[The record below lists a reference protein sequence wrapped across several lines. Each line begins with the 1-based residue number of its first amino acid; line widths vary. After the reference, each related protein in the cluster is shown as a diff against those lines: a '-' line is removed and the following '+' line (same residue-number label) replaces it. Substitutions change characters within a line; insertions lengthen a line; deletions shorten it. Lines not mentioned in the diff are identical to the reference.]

1 MVISFYLQAIGG
13 FLCKN
18 KMLDLKNITSNNMNS
33 LTEENYLKAIF
44 HLLDSENQVT
54 VNELSKFLQIKMP
67 SVNSM
72 MKKFADKN
80 WVIYETYKPIKVT
93 ELGRKEAAIVVRKH
107 RLTEMFLVEKMGFGW
122 ENVHEIAEQ
131 LEHVHSEDFFDKMDE
146 ILNFPKV
153 DPHGEPIP
161 DKDGIIITQNLKKL
175 SECKINETV
184 ILTSVTISTDDFL
197 NYLNQRNL
205 ALGAEILIKN
215 IEKFDGSMQIDFSD
229 RTEVLS
235 KMVCEKLLVKK

>member
-1 MVISFYLQAIGG
+1 
-13 FLCKN
+13 
-18 KMLDLKNITSNNMNS
+18 MLDLKNITSNNMNS

-80 WVIYETYKPIKVT
+80 WVIYETYKPIRVT

-205 ALGAEILIKN
+205 ALGEEILIKN
-215 IEKFDGSMQIDFSD
+215 IEKFDGSMQIEFSD

>member
-1 MVISFYLQAIGG
+1 
-13 FLCKN
+13 
-18 KMLDLKNITSNNMNS
+18 MLDLKNITSNNMNS

-175 SECKINETV
+175 SECKVNDMV

-205 ALGAEILIKN
+205 ALGEEILIKN

>member
-1 MVISFYLQAIGG
+1 
-13 FLCKN
+13 
-18 KMLDLKNITSNNMNS
+18 MLDLKNITSNNMNS

-80 WVIYETYKPIKVT
+80 WVIYETYKPIRVT

-175 SECKINETV
+175 SECKENDMV

-215 IEKFDGSMQIDFSD
+215 IEKFDGSMQITFAD

>member
-1 MVISFYLQAIGG
+1 
-13 FLCKN
+13 
-18 KMLDLKNITSNNMNS
+18 MLDLKNITSNNMNS

-80 WVIYETYKPIKVT
+80 WVIYETYKPIRVT

-215 IEKFDGSMQIDFSD
+215 IEKFDGSMQITFAD
-229 RTEVLS
+229 RTEMLS

>member
-1 MVISFYLQAIGG
+1 
-13 FLCKN
+13 
-18 KMLDLKNITSNNMNS
+18 MLDLKNITSNNMNS

-215 IEKFDGSMQIDFSD
+215 IEKFDGSMQIEFSD

>member
-1 MVISFYLQAIGG
+1 
-13 FLCKN
+13 
-18 KMLDLKNITSNNMNS
+18 MLDLKNITSNNMNS

-175 SECKINETV
+175 SECKINDMV

-215 IEKFDGSMQIDFSD
+215 IEKFDGSMQIEFSD
-229 RTEVLS
+229 KTEVLS

>member
-1 MVISFYLQAIGG
+1 
-13 FLCKN
+13 
-18 KMLDLKNITSNNMNS
+18 MLDLKNITSNNMNS

-205 ALGAEILIKN
+205 ALGEEILIKN

>member
-1 MVISFYLQAIGG
+1 
-13 FLCKN
+13 
-18 KMLDLKNITSNNMNS
+18 MLDLKNITSNNMNS

-72 MKKFADKN
+72 MKKFVDKN

-175 SECKINETV
+175 SECKVNDMV

-215 IEKFDGSMQIDFSD
+215 IEKFDGSMQIEFSD

>member
-1 MVISFYLQAIGG
+1 
-13 FLCKN
+13 
-18 KMLDLKNITSNNMNS
+18 MLDLKNITSNNMNS

-175 SECKINETV
+175 SECKINDMV

-205 ALGAEILIKN
+205 ALGEEILIKN
-215 IEKFDGSMQIDFSD
+215 IEKFDGSMQIEFSD

>member
-1 MVISFYLQAIGG
+1 
-13 FLCKN
+13 
-18 KMLDLKNITSNNMNS
+18 MLDLKNITPNNMNS

-175 SECKINETV
+175 SEFKVNDMV

-205 ALGAEILIKN
+205 ALGEEILIKN
-215 IEKFDGSMQIDFSD
+215 IEKFDGSMQIGFSD